1 MTFLASRQEK
11 PKHSFADSSSRPSE
25 NKKRRKSTKAADTEA
40 EISRYFMSTKP
51 TCLDVTTSHGQR
63 DQQDNRPSR
72 DHESPQVFVDL
83 PDRPFLGFGS
93 CGPNTSISPAK
104 VPINAGSR
112 NLSGR
117 SPSLSTSYFTWSQSG
132 GPSYAS
138 PPPERRH
145 FVEPLRSSRLSNRK
159 RTSPDPHKGQHST
172 PPVSPPPAPTTFSR
186 TQSAAP
192 RPSSK
197 HKNANEAGCQTSE
210 SRLATAERL
219 RPEDMVQDQGN
230 TGAIE
235 LDAVKVPQSIEDLV
249 LESTHPAEA
258 AMHDG
263 PESAL
268 PPRDQALC
276 QPSEHE
282 PRCEPRAPDMCPLS
296 AQMPIISPDQDSLD
310 GILEALLREC
320 NTIVAGSDPASCA
333 RSSHS
338 NIHVS
343 KEARIP
349 DRTKEQV
356 SLPARAF
363 VNSAYAPE
371 APSSD
376 PSSSRQPYS
385 ASLQEPFMH
394 DGSRSTHTLSRESL
408 NSFDRSSL
416 RYTQGYP
423 HVPTQ
428 SQVGSGNAWNGY
440 VNLYERQQEQ
450 RDLTPGSGEHIS
462 SYIAVPDNLSDPSR
476 ETDHTTAPD
485 RYVQDLHA
493 EDVGDNPDDY
503 WPYMYGTLQDGNK
516 HGNYQEIRHGERD
529 DGYRTSLFDEFH
541 DICNDGNMAE
551 NVVHDYQQREGNAHH
566 EQSFAQG
573 ADQHESEPQLFATS
587 IPDTDSSRRPRHVFS
602 RNYGLERCTV
612 GGQVHDVDPAL
623 SGFWTPHKLY

>member
-11 PKHSFADSSSRPSE
+11 PKHSFEDSSSRPSD
-25 NKKRRKSTKAADTEA
+25 NKKRRKSTKTADTEA

-51 TCLDVTTSHGQR
+51 TCLDVITSYGQR
-63 DQQDNRPSR
+63 YQQDKRRPR
-72 DHESPQVFVDL
+72 DHQSPQAFVDL

-104 VPINAGSR
+104 ISINTGSR
-112 NLSGR
+112 NLSGQ
-117 SPSLSTSYFTWSQSG
+117 SPNRSTSYLTCSQNG

-138 PPPERRH
+138 PPPEKRH
-145 FVEPLRSSRLSNRK
+145 YVEPLTSSRLSNRK
-159 RTSPDPHKGQHST
+159 RTSSAPHKGQHSI

-186 TQSAAP
+186 TQSAAS

-197 HKNANEAGCQTSE
+197 HETANEAGYQTSE

-219 RPEDMVQDQGN
+219 RPGEMVQDHGN

-235 LDAVKVPQSIEDLV
+235 LDAAKVPQ
-249 LESTHPAEA
+249 STHPAEA

-276 QPSEHE
+276 QPSGHE
-282 PRCEPRAPDMCPLS
+282 PRCEPRAPDTCPSS
-296 AQMPIISPDQDSLD
+296 AQMPIILPDQDPLD

-320 NTIVAGSDPASCA
+320 NTIVAGSDPASRA
-333 RSSHS
+333 RSSQS

-349 DRTKEQV
+349 DRTKEHV
-356 SLPARAF
+356 FLPARAF

-371 APSSD
+371 APSSG
-376 PSSSRQPYS
+376 SSPSRQPYS

-394 DGSRSTHTLSRESL
+394 DASRSAHTLSRESL

-416 RYTQGYP
+416 GYTQGYP
-423 HVPTQ
+423 LVPTQ
-428 SQVGSGNAWNGY
+428 SQVSSGNAWNGY
-440 VNLYERQQEQ
+440 ENLYERQQEQ
-450 RDLTPGSGEHIS
+450 GDLRPGSGEHLS
-462 SYIAVPDNLSDPSR
+462 SYIAVPDNLSDPSQ

-485 RYVQDLHA
+485 RYVQDLHTV
-493 EDVGDNPDDY
+493 EVGDYPDDY
-503 WPYMYGTLQDGNK
+503 RPYMYGTLQDGNENGK
-516 HGNYQEIRHGERD
+516 YQEIRHGERD
-529 DGYRTSLFDEFH
+529 DGYGTSLFDEFH

-551 NVVHDYQQREGNAHH
+551 NDVHDYQQREEIAHH

-573 ADQHESEPQLFATS
+573 ADQYETEPQLFATS
-587 IPDTDSSRRPRHVFS
+587 IPDTYSSRRPRHVFS
-602 RNYGLERCTV
+602 RNYGLERFIV

>member
-11 PKHSFADSSSRPSE
+11 PKHSFEESSSRPSD

-51 TCLDVTTSHGQR
+51 TCLDVATSHGQR
-63 DQQDNRPSR
+63 DQQDKRRSR
-72 DHESPQVFVDL
+72 DHESPQAFVDL

-104 VPINAGSR
+104 IPINAGSR

-117 SPSLSTSYFTWSQSG
+117 SPSRSTSYLTWSQSG
-132 GPSYAS
+132 GPSCAS
-138 PPPERRH
+138 PPERRH
-145 FVEPLRSSRLSNRK
+145 FVEPLISSRLTNRK
-159 RTSPDPHKGQHST
+159 RTSPAPHKEQHST

-186 TQSAAP
+186 SQGAAP

-197 HKNANEAGCQTSE
+197 HENANEAGCQTSE

-219 RPEDMVQDQGN
+219 RPRETVKDHGN

-235 LDAVKVPQSIEDLV
+235 LDAAKVPQSIEDLV
-249 LESTHPAEA
+249 PESTHPAEA

-276 QPSEHE
+276 QPSEHG
-282 PRCEPRAPDMCPLS
+282 PRCEPRAPDKCPLS
-296 AQMPIISPDQDSLD
+296 AQMPILSPDQDPLD

-320 NTIVAGSDPASCA
+320 STIVAGSDPASCA

-338 NIHVS
+338 NIHLS
-343 KEARIP
+343 KEARIAG
-349 DRTKEQV
+349 RTKEHV
-356 SLPARAF
+356 FLPARVFA
-363 VNSAYAPE
+363 NSAYAPE
-371 APSSD
+371 ASSSG
-376 PSSSRQPYS
+376 PSSSRHPYS
-385 ASLQEPFMH
+385 ASLQEPFTH

-408 NSFDRSSL
+408 DSSDRSSL
-416 RYTQGYP
+416 GYTQGYP
-423 HVPTQ
+423 LVPTQ

-440 VNLYERQQEQ
+440 ENLYERQQEQ
-450 RDLTPGSGEHIS
+450 GDLTPGSGEHLS

-485 RYVQDLHA
+485 RYVQDLHTV
-493 EDVGDNPDDY
+493 EVGDNPDDY
-503 WPYMYGTLQDGNK
+503 RPYMYGTLGDGNEN
-516 HGNYQEIRHGERD
+516 GNYQEIRHGERD
-529 DGYRTSLFDEFH
+529 DCYGTPLFDDFH
-541 DICNDGNMAE
+541 EIYNDGNMAE
-551 NVVHDYQQREGNAHH
+551 NDVHDYHQREENAHH
-566 EQSFAQG
+566 EQSFAKG
-573 ADQHESEPQLFATS
+573 ADQDESEPQLFATS
-587 IPDTDSSRRPRHVFS
+587 IPDTYSSRRPRHVSS
-602 RNYGLERCTV
+602 RNYGLERCV
-612 GGQVHDVDPAL
+612 DGQVHDVDPAL